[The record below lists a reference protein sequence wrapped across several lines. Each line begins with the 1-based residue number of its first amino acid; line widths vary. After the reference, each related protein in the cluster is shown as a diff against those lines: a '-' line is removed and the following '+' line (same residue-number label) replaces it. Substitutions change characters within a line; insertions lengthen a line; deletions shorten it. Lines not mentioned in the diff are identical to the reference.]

1 MFLRRALLV
10 PTLLRSA
17 LRAPRDRR
25 AAWDRYWRDI
35 RRTGPGG
42 EVLWDGGAPEELG
55 WAIDLACRT
64 MDTTRPVV
72 DVGCGNGRYTRA
84 LSPWFAAAIGVDISA
99 QAVTHAER
107 ETLAEGAGATDPAG
121 AARGSDGATSSPPR
135 VAFRTLDM
143 TEPGAGE
150 RLRAEVGTA
159 NVFVRGLF
167 HTLDAAHR
175 GRLVESCRALVGQH
189 GTVLLV
195 ETDYPGSALSYLDFL
210 GARGS
215 DFPEPILR
223 CLEAGLPAPARFGAK
238 EVARHFPEPA
248 WERVEAGRAE
258 LHPAAMRPGQPQ
270 RPIPAFF
277 AALRARPGRLSS

>member
-25 AAWDRYWRDI
+25 DAWERYWRDI

-42 EVLWDGGAPEELG
+42 EVLWDGGAREELD
-55 WAIDLACRT
+55 WAIDLARRT

-84 LSPWFAAAIGVDISA
+84 LSPWFPAAIGIDISV
-99 QAVTHAER
+99 QAVARAER
-107 ETLAEGAGATDPAG
+107 ETLAEAPGAADPAG
-121 AARGSDGATSSPPR
+121 AARGSAGATSRRPR
-135 VAFRTLDM
+135 PVFRALDM
-143 TEPGAGE
+143 TEPGAGK
-150 RLRAEVGTA
+150 RLRAEVGAA

-167 HTLDAAHR
+167 HTLDVAHR
-175 GRLVESCRALVGQH
+175 DRLVASCRALVGQH
-189 GTVLLV
+189 GTLLLV

-210 GARGS
+210 GARGG

-238 EVARHFPEPA
+238 EVARHFPEAA
-248 WERVEAGRAE
+248 WERVEAGSAE
-258 LHPAAMRPGQPQ
+258 LHPAALRPGQRQ
-270 RPIPAFF
+270 QPIPAFF
-277 AALRARPGRLSS
+277 AALRAKTDRLSS